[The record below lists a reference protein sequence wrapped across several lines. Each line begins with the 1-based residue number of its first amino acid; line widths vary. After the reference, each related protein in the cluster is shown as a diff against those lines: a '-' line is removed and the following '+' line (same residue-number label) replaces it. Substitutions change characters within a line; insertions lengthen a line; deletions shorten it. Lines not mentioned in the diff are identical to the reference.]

1 MNYLHKLRVLKFIL
15 LFVGLF
21 GSLSSVAQTVKLSSQ
36 TYASSPLIENY
47 DPATSSAA
55 NRKSYT
61 TSMKLSGQIT
71 FDRVLTPNMDRVAV
85 NVASYSLFDG
95 LNTYNETNS
104 YVVGPYGQPDVS
116 TNANGDITSI
126 NIIFKQWQNPAKIG
140 VSDFLNE
147 IWITRDYTSVINGGY
162 CGTPYNNGMCSQTYY
177 DRTNSSIVIPLP
189 SITYLSSNANLSGL
203 LITSNGES
211 SSPPGFSPSV
221 TNYGVSVPYA
231 MATMTVTPTLQ
242 SGSAAI
248 LVNGKS
254 VANNAA
260 SSSIVLNQGSNTV
273 TIVVTAQDGTKKTYT
288 LTVTRLAP
296 STNANLSAIT
306 LNNNASVSP
315 TFAAATTAYT
325 ASVPY
330 LTTTIKVTP
339 TSAETTA
346 TISVNGKTTVSGAAS
361 SDVILNVGANVINAV
376 ATAEDGI
383 TKKTYSVTVTRQ
395 APSANADL
403 SNLTLSNNASLNTG
417 FVSNTTSYTTIV
429 PYSRSMLNVTPTL
442 ADATATIT
450 VNGKSVSNGSV
461 SQNVYLTVGSNTIN
475 VTTTAQNG
483 TTKKSYTLVVT
494 RTTPATDANLAG
506 LALNNGALLSP
517 TFNTNTTSY
526 TSTVLYAVSAI
537 KATPILS
544 DANGSVFVNGKLVAN
559 ATPSSDILLN
569 VGANTIN
576 VVATA
581 EDLITRRGYSAVITR
596 LPASTNADLTSISV
610 NNGATISPTFATSTY
625 TYTSTVAFAVKA
637 LKFTSSTADATATI
651 SVNGKS
657 VPSGLASSDVL
668 LSVGVNTINVVST
681 AQDGVTKKTYTFVVT
696 RNPASTNADL
706 TSISLNNGATLNPS
720 FATNTNAYTST
731 VLYAVSAVKVTSIVS
746 DPTAIITVNGKTV
759 ANGAAS
765 SDVLLS
771 VGANTLT
778 VVSTAQDGITKKA
791 YTVVITRSPASTVA
805 DLTNLTLNNGA
816 SLSPTFG
823 TNTIAYTSAVA
834 YAVSSLKFTP
844 TLSDA
849 TAAITVNGKNVANGT
864 ASSDVSLNVGNNT
877 ISVVV
882 TAQNGTTKK
891 TYTVVVTR
899 AAASTNAAMSGLSID
914 QGTLSPSFGANTL
927 AYTTTV
933 ANAVNS
939 ITLTPTISSSL
950 ATLKVN
956 GITATSGQSSTIN
969 LGFGSTTI
977 TMVVTA
983 EDKTTLKTY
992 VLTVNRALSNNAD
1005 LSNLSMTGGVLSP
1018 TFSSA
1023 TTTYTATVP
1032 YASTST
1038 TVTPV
1043 KSQANATVKVNTT
1056 AVTASKLINLNVGSN
1071 TITTDVTAQ
1080 DGTTT
1085 KTYTLTVTRA
1095 AASTNANLST
1105 VALSSGTVSITSAT
1119 SYTGIISTKPT
1130 ITVTPTAADA
1140 NSIIKVNGRVV
1151 ANGATSGLVPL
1162 TNGVEV
1168 SIQITLTA
1176 QDGTTSKTYTLG
1188 VTYTPPSC
1196 APVNLG
1202 TTNANGKTYRVL
1214 KFSAVGECEWTA
1226 PTGVTKIDYLV
1237 VAGGGGSA
1245 GSTSTIGYGEFIGG
1259 GGGGGGGVLTAS
1271 NYSVTPGQTY
1281 NVKVGAGGLGG
1292 LKSSLAAFRT
1302 AKPGEN
1308 SQFGSIMAYGGGY
1321 GGGKGEFGGL
1331 GGSGGGGGGYGW
1343 LSPYYGGSG
1352 RTGQGNSGG
1361 NSSYTLI
1368 DLDANRAGGGGGGGA
1383 GGAGANSSGPRNGG
1397 NGGSGLLSTI
1407 TGTNT
1412 YYGGGGGGGTRDY
1425 SWILFLGWT
1434 DNSVSPGSGGTGGG
1448 ASGNNYG
1455 NGNDG
1460 SDGFGGGAGGV
1471 GGDGNGGAGGD
1482 GVIIIRYEE
1491 LPNVPVETTIVGTV
1505 TTTNNVSTFTSDPNG
1520 AVFKVLTFSTLGNYP
1535 DWTAPAG
1542 VTSVDYL
1549 VVGGGGSGGTPGGA
1563 IGENYWGTGGGGAGG
1578 LLQGIMTVT
1587 PGGTY
1592 SITVGGGGTAP
1603 AYLNPNTYVGDN
1615 GDDSR
1620 FGGLLALGGGGGGA
1634 GVQVASGKGND
1645 GGSGGGSGGDN
1656 GTVYALGTSG
1666 QGFSGMVSRSPAG
1679 NRTAGGGGGG
1689 ASGTGTRGGNPDGQ
1703 NSIGGNG
1710 GPGIA
1715 STITGSSLYYA
1726 GGGGGGARDTFGG
1739 QGGGT
1744 GGSGVGGNGGTQS
1757 SGSNGMDGRGAGGG
1771 GTGADAAGGNGG
1783 SGVVILRYAVSTD
1796 ANLTALGI
1804 SSGTLSPVFASS
1816 TSAYTVEVP
1825 NAVSTFSITPTLS
1838 YGEALVSINGEAAQS
1853 GQPSRAFDLEVGE
1866 NSFSIIVTAADGRTK
1881 KTYTIEVHRISAEAT
1896 LADLSLTEGS
1906 LSPTFDAATGTY
1918 SALVSS
1924 SVSSVKVIPTLTDAT
1939 ASVKVNGVTVVNKQ
1953 QSGSINLGIGP
1964 NVITVATTAEDGT
1977 TTRTYTV
1984 TVTRVSVDLSDL
1996 SLGSGTLSQTFSSSL
2011 TTYTSVLANAI
2022 TSTTILPTAVD
2033 ANSTVKVN
2041 SLVTTSGQASSPLAL
2056 KVGDN
2061 AIDVDVI
2068 AQDGS
2073 LQKRYSVTLTRTGP
2087 STIATLSN
2095 IALSNGT
2102 LSPAFASGTTSYA
2115 ATVPNSVSSMTLT
2128 STITEANATIT
2139 VNGDPVISGQSSGLI
2154 NLGVGA
2160 NVITVEGTAQDG
2172 VTLQTYTITVT
2183 RGAPSTV
2190 ATLANLALSNGTI
2203 SPVFASGTTT
2213 YTTSVPNSV
2222 SAMTLT
2228 PTVTDA
2234 TATVTVNGDL
2244 VASGQSSGQLNL
2256 GVGDNVITIV
2266 GTAQDGLA
2274 QQTYTLT
2281 VTRAAP
2287 SAVATLANLVL
2298 SNGTISPAF
2307 SSSTTSYTTTV
2318 ANAVSSITLTPTVTD
2333 ATATISVNGDV
2344 VASGQSTASI
2354 NLGVGANV
2362 ITVVGLAQDG
2372 NTQQVYTVTVTR
2384 TAPATDATLSG
2395 IVLSHGTLSP
2405 AFSSGT
2411 TNYTSTLASNVSSIT
2426 LTPTVTNT
2434 YATVLV
2440 NGDPV
2445 ISGQSSGVINLGFG
2459 TNTLLVV
2466 GTAQDGSTQQTY
2478 TLTIT
2483 RTAPSTDATL
2493 ASLSMSN
2500 GLLSP
2505 TFASGTSSYT
2515 ATVANNV
2522 SSITLTPTLANASGS
2537 ITVNGDAII
2546 NGQSTSVINLEAGAN
2561 VLTIVGTAQDGST
2574 QRIYTVTVTRTGPST
2589 DATLSG
2595 LALSAGLLS
2604 PTFASGTPSYT
2615 ATVANSV
2622 SSLTLTPTT
2631 TDAGATISVNGD
2643 VVASGQSSGIVNV
2656 SVGTNTLTIVV
2667 TAQDGTTQQS
2677 YTLTVTRTAPAT
2689 DATLSGVVLSAGSL
2703 SPAFSN
2709 GTTSYTA
2716 TVGTNVSSLTLT
2728 PTVNEANATVTAN
2741 GDAVTSGQSSGAI
2754 NLGIGSNVITLV
2766 GLAQDGVTQQAYTVT
2781 VTRTAP
2787 STVATLTGLSIS
2799 TGTLSPVF
2807 SSNRTNYEATV
2818 ANSVSSITVTPIVTD
2833 ATATIYV
2840 NGIPVV
2846 SGQTSGAINLSPGEN
2861 AITVLVRAED
2871 QTTSKTYVLT
2881 VTRTAT
2887 QLSISAPALTLS
2899 KVYDGN
2905 DVANITAG
2913 SLIGVISGD
2922 IVTVTATAKY
2932 INASVGTGKIIMVT
2946 YALSGT
2952 DASKYIRPNN
2962 EVFDSGI
2969 IRNVNPTIS
2978 GFTAISKTIGDA
2990 AFTLTAPTSNSSG
3003 AFTYVS
3009 SNPAVV
3015 SISGNTVTV
3024 VGAGTAT
3031 ITATQAADTNFSSG
3045 TITTT
3050 ITVVAATN
3058 TNTTTPPVDTDGDGV
3073 SDAQEAIDG
3082 TDPTSATSFKDTDG
3096 DGVPDV
3102 VEIADGTNPAAAGD
3116 AKDTDGDGIPDYI
3129 EVKQG
3134 TNPAVAGDAKDT
3146 DGDGIPDFIEVLQGT
3161 NPAQAGDQLKDT
3173 DGDGVP
3179 DYIEVQ
3185 QGTSP
3190 TTATDAKDSDGD
3202 GVPDYIEVKQGTS
3215 PTLATD
3221 AKDTD
3226 GDGVPDFI
3234 ELQQGTSPTTANDA
3248 KDSDGDG
3255 VPDYIEVKQG
3265 TNPTVA
3271 YDGKDTDGDGIP
3283 DYVEIAAG
3291 LDPNDATSAVDSD
3304 GDGVPDY
3311 VEIKEGTNPNDATSV
3326 KDADGDGVPDYIEVY
3341 QGTNPNSAS
3350 SFADADGDGISD
3362 VEEGYSRINGANIP
3376 DLDGDGIPD
3385 YRDTDCDGDGILDV
3399 NEDNLNLGALPDCD
3413 NDGIPNRLD
3422 KDVCVTFT
3430 PQGISPNGD
3439 GENDVLLVPGVMST
3453 QPNKLTVYNRS
3464 GMVVYEQSN
3473 YQNDW
3478 AGTTNSGDLLPDGVY
3493 YYVVDF
3499 FGVKPTVNTFI
3510 YISRLAQ

>member
-1 MNYLHKLRVLKFIL
+1 
-15 LFVGLF
+15 
-21 GSLSSVAQTVKLSSQ
+21 
-36 TYASSPLIENY
+36 
-47 DPATSSAA
+47 
-55 NRKSYT
+55 
-61 TSMKLSGQIT
+61 
-71 FDRVLTPNMDRVAV
+71 
-85 NVASYSLFDG
+85 
-95 LNTYNETNS
+95 
-104 YVVGPYGQPDVS
+104 
-116 TNANGDITSI
+116 
-126 NIIFKQWQNPAKIG
+126 
-140 VSDFLNE
+140 
-147 IWITRDYTSVINGGY
+147 
-162 CGTPYNNGMCSQTYY
+162 
-177 DRTNSSIVIPLP
+177 
-189 SITYLSSNANLSGL
+189 
-203 LITSNGES
+203 
-211 SSPPGFSPSV
+211 
-221 TNYGVSVPYA
+221 
-231 MATMTVTPTLQ
+231 
-242 SGSAAI
+242 
-248 LVNGKS
+248 
-254 VANNAA
+254 
-260 SSSIVLNQGSNTV
+260 
-273 TIVVTAQDGTKKTYT
+273 
-288 LTVTRLAP
+288 
-296 STNANLSAIT
+296 
-306 LNNNASVSP
+306 
-315 TFAAATTAYT
+315 
-325 ASVPY
+325 
-330 LTTTIKVTP
+330 
-339 TSAETTA
+339 
-346 TISVNGKTTVSGAAS
+346 
-361 SDVILNVGANVINAV
+361 
-376 ATAEDGI
+376 
-383 TKKTYSVTVTRQ
+383 
-395 APSANADL
+395 
-403 SNLTLSNNASLNTG
+403 
-417 FVSNTTSYTTIV
+417 
-429 PYSRSMLNVTPTL
+429 
-442 ADATATIT
+442 
-450 VNGKSVSNGSV
+450 
-461 SQNVYLTVGSNTIN
+461 
-475 VTTTAQNG
+475 
-483 TTKKSYTLVVT
+483 
-494 RTTPATDANLAG
+494 
-506 LALNNGALLSP
+506 
-517 TFNTNTTSY
+517 
-526 TSTVLYAVSAI
+526 
-537 KATPILS
+537 
-544 DANGSVFVNGKLVAN
+544 
-559 ATPSSDILLN
+559 
-569 VGANTIN
+569 
-576 VVATA
+576 
-581 EDLITRRGYSAVITR
+581 
-596 LPASTNADLTSISV
+596 
-610 NNGATISPTFATSTY
+610 
-625 TYTSTVAFAVKA
+625 
-637 LKFTSSTADATATI
+637 
-651 SVNGKS
+651 
-657 VPSGLASSDVL
+657 
-668 LSVGVNTINVVST
+668 
-681 AQDGVTKKTYTFVVT
+681 
-696 RNPASTNADL
+696 
-706 TSISLNNGATLNPS
+706 
-720 FATNTNAYTST
+720 
-731 VLYAVSAVKVTSIVS
+731 
-746 DPTAIITVNGKTV
+746 
-759 ANGAAS
+759 
-765 SDVLLS
+765 
-771 VGANTLT
+771 
-778 VVSTAQDGITKKA
+778 
-791 YTVVITRSPASTVA
+791 
-805 DLTNLTLNNGA
+805 
-816 SLSPTFG
+816 
-823 TNTIAYTSAVA
+823 
-834 YAVSSLKFTP
+834 
-844 TLSDA
+844 
-849 TAAITVNGKNVANGT
+849 
-864 ASSDVSLNVGNNT
+864 
-877 ISVVV
+877 
-882 TAQNGTTKK
+882 
-891 TYTVVVTR
+891 
-899 AAASTNAAMSGLSID
+899 
-914 QGTLSPSFGANTL
+914 
-927 AYTTTV
+927 
-933 ANAVNS
+933 
-939 ITLTPTISSSL
+939 
-950 ATLKVN
+950 
-956 GITATSGQSSTIN
+956 
-969 LGFGSTTI
+969 
-977 TMVVTA
+977 
-983 EDKTTLKTY
+983 
-992 VLTVNRALSNNAD
+992 
-1005 LSNLSMTGGVLSP
+1005 
-1018 TFSSA
+1018 
-1023 TTTYTATVP
+1023 
-1032 YASTST
+1032 
-1038 TVTPV
+1038 
-1043 KSQANATVKVNTT
+1043 
-1056 AVTASKLINLNVGSN
+1056 
-1071 TITTDVTAQ
+1071 
-1080 DGTTT
+1080 
-1085 KTYTLTVTRA
+1085 
-1095 AASTNANLST
+1095 
-1105 VALSSGTVSITSAT
+1105 
-1119 SYTGIISTKPT
+1119 
-1130 ITVTPTAADA
+1130 
-1140 NSIIKVNGRVV
+1140 
-1151 ANGATSGLVPL
+1151 
-1162 TNGVEV
+1162 
-1168 SIQITLTA
+1168 
-1176 QDGTTSKTYTLG
+1176 
-1188 VTYTPPSC
+1188 
-1196 APVNLG
+1196 
-1202 TTNANGKTYRVL
+1202 
-1214 KFSAVGECEWTA
+1214 
-1226 PTGVTKIDYLV
+1226 
-1237 VAGGGGSA
+1237 
-1245 GSTSTIGYGEFIGG
+1245 
-1259 GGGGGGGVLTAS
+1259 
-1271 NYSVTPGQTY
+1271 
-1281 NVKVGAGGLGG
+1281 
-1292 LKSSLAAFRT
+1292 
-1302 AKPGEN
+1302 
-1308 SQFGSIMAYGGGY
+1308 
-1321 GGGKGEFGGL
+1321 
-1331 GGSGGGGGGYGW
+1331 
-1343 LSPYYGGSG
+1343 
-1352 RTGQGNSGG
+1352 
-1361 NSSYTLI
+1361 
-1368 DLDANRAGGGGGGGA
+1368 
-1383 GGAGANSSGPRNGG
+1383 
-1397 NGGSGLLSTI
+1397 
-1407 TGTNT
+1407 
-1412 YYGGGGGGGTRDY
+1412 
-1425 SWILFLGWT
+1425 
-1434 DNSVSPGSGGTGGG
+1434 
-1448 ASGNNYG
+1448 
-1455 NGNDG
+1455 
-1460 SDGFGGGAGGV
+1460 
-1471 GGDGNGGAGGD
+1471 
-1482 GVIIIRYEE
+1482 
-1491 LPNVPVETTIVGTV
+1491 
-1505 TTTNNVSTFTSDPNG
+1505 
-1520 AVFKVLTFSTLGNYP
+1520 
-1535 DWTAPAG
+1535 
-1542 VTSVDYL
+1542 
-1549 VVGGGGSGGTPGGA
+1549 
-1563 IGENYWGTGGGGAGG
+1563 
-1578 LLQGIMTVT
+1578 
-1587 PGGTY
+1587 
-1592 SITVGGGGTAP
+1592 
-1603 AYLNPNTYVGDN
+1603 
-1615 GDDSR
+1615 
-1620 FGGLLALGGGGGGA
+1620 
-1634 GVQVASGKGND
+1634 
-1645 GGSGGGSGGDN
+1645 
-1656 GTVYALGTSG
+1656 
-1666 QGFSGMVSRSPAG
+1666 
-1679 NRTAGGGGGG
+1679 
-1689 ASGTGTRGGNPDGQ
+1689 
-1703 NSIGGNG
+1703 
-1710 GPGIA
+1710 
-1715 STITGSSLYYA
+1715 
-1726 GGGGGGARDTFGG
+1726 
-1739 QGGGT
+1739 
-1744 GGSGVGGNGGTQS
+1744 
-1757 SGSNGMDGRGAGGG
+1757 
-1771 GTGADAAGGNGG
+1771 
-1783 SGVVILRYAVSTD
+1783 VVILRYAVSTD

-1816 TSAYTVEVP
+1816 TLAYTVEVP

-1881 KTYTIEVHRISAEAT
+1881 KTYTIEVHRISADAT

-1906 LSPTFDAATGTY
+1906 LSPAFDAATGTY

-1939 ASVKVNGVTVVNKQ
+1939 ASVKVNGLTVVNKQ

-2011 TTYTSVLANAI
+2011 TTYTSILANTI

-2087 STIATLSN
+2087 STVATLSN

-2154 NLGVGA
+2154 NLGVGT

-2222 SAMTLT
+2222 RALTLT

-2256 GVGDNVITIV
+2256 GVGDNIITIV

-2287 SAVATLANLVL
+2287 SAEATLANLVL

-2318 ANAVSSITLTPTVTD
+2318 ANAVSSITLTPTLTD

-2395 IVLSHGTLSP
+2395 IVLSNGTLSP

-2426 LTPTVTNT
+2426 LTPTVTNM

-2459 TNTLLVV
+2459 ANTLLVV

-2604 PTFASGTPSYT
+2604 PTFASGTASYT

-2622 SSLTLTPTT
+2622 SSITLTPTT

-2667 TAQDGTTQQS
+2667 TAQDGSTQQT
-2677 YTLTVTRTAPAT
+2677 YTVTVTRTAPAT
-2689 DATLSGVVLSAGSL
+2689 DATLSGLVLSAGSL
-2703 SPAFSN
+2703 SPAFSS

-2787 STVATLTGLSIS
+2787 SSVATLAGLSTS
-2799 TGTLSPVF
+2799 AGTLNPVF
-2807 SSNRTNYEATV
+2807 SSSRTNYEATV

-2887 QLSISAPALTLS
+2887 QLSISAPALTFS
-2899 KVYDGN
+2899 KLYDGN
-2905 DVANITAG
+2905 DSANIIAG
-2913 SLIGVISGD
+2913 SLIGVQSGD

-2969 IRNVNPTIS
+2969 IRNINPTIS

-2990 AFTLTAPTSNSSG
+2990 AFTLTAPTTNSTG

-3015 SISGNTVTV
+3015 TISGSTVTVVGAGTATITATQAADANFSSGTITTTITVAKANPTISGFTSISKTVGDAAFTLTAPTSNSAGAFTYASSNTAVASISGNTVTV

-3031 ITATQAADTNFSSG
+3031 ITATQAADANYNSG
-3045 TITTT
+3045 TIATR
-3050 ITVVAATN
+3050 ITVAAATN
-3058 TNTTTPPVDTDGDGV
+3058 TNTTTPPVDSDGDGI

-3082 TDPTSATSFKDTDG
+3082 TDPNSATSFKDTDG
-3096 DGVPDV
+3096 DGIPDEIEVIQGTSTTNASDAKDTDGDGVPDYIEV
-3102 VEIADGTNPAAAGD
+3102 KQGTSPTNASDAKDTDGDGVPDYIEVQQGTSPTTATD

-3221 AKDTD
+3221 AKDSD

-3362 VEEGYSRINGANIP
+3362 VEEGYSRIKGANIP